1 MGLEAV
7 RKHPGVSTPGY
18 FRIVPFG
25 TAGRVQV
32 MAVCKDRRPKIM
44 GSGAPQPYRET
55 SAGGLGR
62 PKTSRPGLE
71 IGVLR
76 TDAFSV
82 SYAAGRVCSPAVHTI
97 RVSELTLSATEL
109 TLSVTELT
117 LSVMELTLSV
127 IELTLS
133 VIELTLSVIEL
144 TLSVIELTLSVI
156 ELTLSATE
164 LTLSVVE
171 LTLSATELTLSII
184 KLTVKDGKSEENGEF
199 LLFARRL

>member
-1 MGLEAV
+1 MTRHWRFHFKCRFKSANIQVPSGTTEVCGTKWLAWQKPCASRSAVPMGLEAV

-44 GSGAPQPYRET
+44 GCGAPQPYRET

-109 TLSVTELT
+109 TLSV
-117 LSVMELTLSV
+117 
-127 IELTLS
+127 
-133 VIELTLSVIEL
+133 
-144 TLSVIELTLSVI
+144 
-156 ELTLSATE
+156 
-164 LTLSVVE
+164 VE

>member
-1 MGLEAV
+1 M
-7 RKHPGVSTPGY
+7 
-18 FRIVPFG
+18 
-25 TAGRVQV
+25 
-32 MAVCKDRRPKIM
+32 
-44 GSGAPQPYRET
+44 
-55 SAGGLGR
+55 
-62 PKTSRPGLE
+62 
-71 IGVLR
+71 LR

-97 RVSELTLSATEL
+97 RVS
-109 TLSVTELT
+109 
-117 LSVMELTLSV
+117 
-127 IELTLS
+127 
-133 VIELTLSVIEL
+133 
-144 TLSVIELTLSVI
+144 

>member
-1 MGLEAV
+1 LGCAA
-7 RKHPGVSTPGY
+7 T
-18 FRIVPFG
+18 
-25 TAGRVQV
+25 
-32 MAVCKDRRPKIM
+32 
-44 GSGAPQPYRET
+44 QPYREK
-55 SAGGLGR
+55 SDGGLGR

-117 LSVMELTLSV
+117 LSVTELTLSVMELTLSV
-127 IELTLS
+127 M
-133 VIELTLSVIEL
+133 
-144 TLSVIELTLSVI
+144 ELTLSVI